1 MMHPVSR
8 TIAGAC
14 LILAPTI
21 QGISTFYWSDRHQGI
36 TAGTL
41 IVAATIGWIV
51 GLVAVYR
58 LIEPR
63 VPRYAAVA
71 LPVAVYGCV
80 GGASFGLQG
89 MQEELFGVSH
99 TQAVHLLQE
108 HPAAAAVAFWFAGLA
123 FPASVL
129 VLGVVLT
136 RIRAVPVTIGVLT
149 SVGAVAFPLSRI
161 PREIAI
167 AHVADLT
174 LLIPFA
180 YLGIRMAMGHPQPL
194 RVAAPIPAPR
204 RFSPDSPVSRRQ

>member
-8 TIAGAC
+8 TIAGTC
-14 LILAPTI
+14 LILAPAI
-21 QGISTFYWSDRHQGI
+21 QAISTFYWSDRHQGI

-41 IVAATIGWIV
+41 IVAASVGWIV

-89 MQEELFGVSH
+89 MQEELFDVSH
-99 TQAVHLLQE
+99 AQAVRLIQE
-108 HPAAAAVAFWFAGLA
+108 HPAAAYVAFWFAGLA
-123 FPASVL
+123 FPFSIF

-136 RIRAVPVTIGVLT
+136 RISAVPLPIGVLIFV
-149 SVGAVAFPLSRI
+149 SAVAFPISRI

-167 AHVADLT
+167 AHLADLA
-174 LLIPFA
+174 LLVPFA
-180 YLGIRMAMGHPQPL
+180 YLGVRMAMGHPQPF
-194 RVAAPIPAPR
+194 RHAMPAPSRSPAAPR
-204 RFSPDSPVSRRQ
+204 HR

>member
-1 MMHPVSR
+1 MMPPVSR

-41 IVAATIGWIV
+41 IVAATICWIV
-51 GLVAVYR
+51 GLVAIYR
-58 LIEPR
+58 LIEQR

-71 LPVAVYGCV
+71 LPAAVYGCV

-89 MQEELFGVSH
+89 MQEELFNVSH
-99 TQAVHLLQE
+99 AQAVHLLQD
-108 HPAAAAVAFWFAGLA
+108 HPAAAFVAFWFAGLA
-123 FPASVL
+123 FPVSIF

-136 RIRAVPVTIGVLT
+136 WTRAVPVPIGILI
-149 SVGAVAFPLSRI
+149 SVSAAAFPLSRI
-161 PREIAI
+161 PREIGV
-167 AHVADLT
+167 AHVADLA

-180 YLGIRMAMGHPQPL
+180 YLGIRMAMGHVRPPL
-194 RVAAPIPAPR
+194 AAK
-204 RFSPDSPVSRRQ
+204 VMG

>member
-1 MMHPVSR
+1 MMPPVSR

-14 LILAPTI
+14 LILAPAI

-36 TAGTL
+36 TAGAL
-41 IVAATIGWIV
+41 IVAATICWIV

-80 GGASFGLQG
+80 GGASFGVQG

-108 HPAAAAVAFWFAGLA
+108 HPAAAFVAFWFAGSA
-123 FPASVL
+123 FPLSVL

-136 RIRAVPVTIGVLT
+136 WIRAVPVPIGILT
-149 SVGAVAFPLSRI
+149 SVSAVTFPLSRI

-167 AHVADLT
+167 AHVADLA

-194 RVAAPIPAPR
+194 RIAAPAPS
-204 RFSPDSPVSRRQ
+204 FSPDSPVSRRQ